1 MPVVYVDGNPDPAA
15 LKTGEQTL
23 LGALALEKDTTPAL
37 RVKAVSISEFKP
49 ELLAA
54 GPDGSRPRVLVL
66 CNVAGLSDEQR
77 KAVEE
82 FLDDGGGVLA
92 TLGGRVDKDN
102 YNLNQYRDGQGWL
115 PARLTDA
122 EGDETRPNDAAH
134 VAVADATHPVMDR
147 YRNEPFGGLADA
159 RFPKWWKVDLTG
171 KDSRGERA
179 AALHSPTGEFPF
191 LVERRFEAGRVLL
204 STVPLDDYW
213 GTNLTTLPDFV
224 PLVHDLVY
232 YLAGARSVEF
242 NLQPGQ
248 PIRYRLASN
257 APPDGFRLKPPI
269 GPEKPLSFGPP
280 TPDSFAAE
288 LTPLPHAALVC
299 DETREAGV
307 YRLKTPEGGAVTYV
321 SQPDPRESDL
331 TASTAGSG
339 PRSPRSCRCSTKAIV
354 QRF

>member
-1 MPVVYVDGNPDPAA
+1 M
-15 LKTGEQTL
+15 
-23 LGALALEKDTTPAL
+23 
-37 RVKAVSISEFKP
+37 
-49 ELLAA
+49 
-54 GPDGSRPRVLVL
+54 
-66 CNVAGLSDEQR
+66 
-77 KAVEE
+77 
-82 FLDDGGGVLA
+82 
-92 TLGGRVDKDN
+92 
-102 YNLNQYRDGQGWL
+102 
-115 PARLTDA
+115 
-122 EGDETRPNDAAH
+122 
-134 VAVADATHPVMDR
+134 
-147 YRNEPFGGLADA
+147 
-159 RFPKWWKVDLTG
+159 
-171 KDSRGERA
+171 
-179 AALHSPTGEFPF
+179 
-191 LVERRFEAGRVLL
+191 ERRFGAGRVLL

-307 YRLKTPEGGAVTYV
+307 YRLTTPEGGAVTYV

-331 TASTAGSG
+331 TASTGGERAEVAKVVPMQYESDRTKILTARKAPDRADEWG
-339 PRSPRSCRCSTKAIV
+339 PIFLVVMIALLSPRCG
-354 QRF
+354 